1 MSERLGI
8 FLSGVLL
15 GLMIAGL
22 IIAEII
28 TDYPELLR

>member
-15 GLMIAGL
+15 GLVIAGL